1 MSISIIR
8 SDKPA
13 TGRGDLLQDSAH
25 PEATTGQRVATI
37 HAFFSGVYGYVVRV
51 SVQLTGLGVWEWG
64 LGSIICAVELPFWCV
79 DVLAG

>member
-1 MSISIIR
+1 M
-8 SDKPA
+8 
-13 TGRGDLLQDSAH
+13 
-25 PEATTGQRVATI
+25 ATI